1 MYVSDGNCVK
11 RKLCRWETISVLDFP
26 HESRVGATV
35 GIVTVMGQ
43 PTDSVASDGQPC
55 AEHPVVEMLPSNLT
69 DVGGIPVR
77 RALPRRTRRLVGAWC
92 FVDHFGPAAADAMQI
107 GPHPHIGLQTVTWL
121 LDGEVVHHDSLGSE
135 QLIRPG
141 QLNLMTAGAGIA
153 HAEEATGNAARMHGA
168 QLWLA
173 LPDRTRHDDPAFEH
187 HGELPQAAA
196 GTFDVTVLVGE
207 MLGAASTARA
217 DTPVL
222 GADLSG
228 RPGTSEL
235 PLRRNFEHAVVVLE
249 GRLTV
254 CGTVVEPGSLAYLGT
269 ERDELPISCD
279 EPTRALL
286 LGGEPLGENV
296 MMWWNFVGRSRDE
309 FDAAREQWNAGSDRF
324 GEVTSARA
332 RIPAPLV

>member
-1 MYVSDGNCVK
+1 M
-11 RKLCRWETISVLDFP
+11 R
-26 HESRVGATV
+26 GATV
-35 GIVTVMGQ
+35 GTVTVMGQ
-43 PTDSVASDGQPC
+43 PTDSIASDGEPC
-55 AEHPVVEMLPSNLT
+55 AGHPVVDVLPSHLV

-92 FVDHFGPAAADAMQI
+92 FVDHFGPAAANAMQI
-107 GPHPHIGLQTVTWL
+107 GPHPHMGLQTVTWL

-153 HAEEATGNAARMHGA
+153 HAEEATGNASRMHGA
-168 QLWLA
+168 QLWVA
-173 LPDRTRHDDPAFEH
+173 LPERTRHSAPAFEH
-187 HGELPQAAA
+187 HGELPRASA
-196 GTFDVTVLVGE
+196 GPFDVTVLVGNL
-207 MLGAASTARA
+207 LGARSEARA
-217 DTPVL
+217 DTPLV

-228 RPGTSEL
+228 RTGAAEL
-235 PLRRNFEHAVVVLE
+235 PLRREFEYAVVVLD
-249 GRLTV
+249 GRLTA
-254 CGTVVEPGSLAYLGT
+254 CGTVIEPGALAYLGT
-269 ERDELPISCD
+269 DRDVLPVSCD
-279 EPTRALL
+279 EPVRALL

-332 RIPAPLV
+332 RIPAPL

>member
-1 MYVSDGNCVK
+1 MG
-11 RKLCRWETISVLDFP
+11 
-26 HESRVGATV
+26 GATF
-35 GIVTVMGQ
+35 GRMTVIGQ
-43 PTDSVASDGQPC
+43 SVDSVAGDGNPC
-55 AEHPVVEMLPSNLT
+55 AAHPVVEMLPSHLA

-92 FVDHFGPAAADAMQI
+92 FADHFGPAAADAMQI

-121 LDGEVVHHDSLGSE
+121 LDGELVHHDSIGSE

-141 QLNLMTAGAGIA
+141 QLNLMTAGSGIA
-153 HAEEATGNAARMHGA
+153 HAEEATGNAARLHGA
-168 QLWLA
+168 QLWVA
-173 LPDRTRHDDPAFEH
+173 LPDRTRSGDPAFEH
-187 HGELPQAAA
+187 HGALPQAAA
-196 GTFDVTVLVGE
+196 GSFDVTVFVGE
-207 MLGAASTARA
+207 LLGARSTARA
-217 DTPVL
+217 DSPLL

-228 RPGTSEL
+228 RPGAAAL
-235 PLRRNFEHAVVVLE
+235 PLRREFEYGVVVLD

-254 CGTVVEPGSLAYLGT
+254 CGSVVEPGALAYLGT
-269 ERDELPISCD
+269 DRDELPISCD
-279 EPTRALL
+279 GPVRALL